1 MGPRNLAILAIAVVL
16 GIFAVVMAN
25 AWFSGVEER
34 QERIAEE
41 QQLTRIVVATQPLEF
56 GSALTPENLR
66 MQNFPAGSVPAGAF
80 NSLEDAMQGGRV
92 ALRPIVPGEPVLS
105 DKVSGSGGRA
115 VLSTLLPEGMRAV
128 SIPVSAVSGVSGFV
142 RPGDIVD
149 ILLTRQIPGL
159 GATAQDQMVDIIMEG
174 VQVLA
179 IDQVASEAEGAQNPQ
194 VGSTAVVQVDQFGA
208 QKLVLANRVGQLSL
222 ALRNVEN
229 QEPGPMLTVTS
240 RDLGDPSIYLA
251 GRQTPPPAESRPA
264 PQIVYAHAPAPAP
277 AAQPAAPPRPSGPS
291 MSVIRGTESD
301 RIPRWPPGRAV
312 RCAI

>member
-1 MGPRNLAILAIAVVL
+1 MGSRNIAILAIAVVL
-16 GIFAVVMAN
+16 GIFAVILAN
-25 AWFSGVEER
+25 AWFSGVEEN
-34 QERIAEE
+34 QERIAAE

-56 GSALTPENLR
+56 GTALTTENLR

-80 NSLEDAMQGGRV
+80 NSIESALEGGRV
-92 ALRPIVPGEPVLS
+92 ALRPIVPGEPVLA

-128 SIPVSAVSGVSGFV
+128 SIPVTAVTGVSGFV

-149 ILLTRQIPGL
+149 ILLTRQIPGQ
-159 GATAQDQMVDIIMEG
+159 GAGPGDQMVDVIMEG

-179 IDQVASEAEGAQNPQ
+179 IDQMPTQAEGSENPS

-208 QKLVLANRVGQLSL
+208 QKLVLANSVGSLSL
-222 ALRNVEN
+222 ALRNVEQ

-251 GRQTPPPAESRPA
+251 GRQTSPPPAESRPA
-264 PQIVYAHAPAPAP
+264 PQVIYAPAPVAAAPAP
-277 AAQPAAPPRPSGPS
+277 AAAAPAAPPRPSGPS
-291 MSVIRGTESD
+291 MSIIRGTESTEY
-301 RIPRWPPGRAV
+301 PVGRLGG
-312 RCAI
+312 R

>member
-1 MGPRNLAILAIAVVL
+1 MGARNLAILAIAVVL

-25 AWFSGVEER
+25 AWFSGVEDR

-56 GSALTPENLR
+56 GSPLTPENLR

-80 NSLEDAMQGGRV
+80 STLEEAMQGGRV
-92 ALRPIVPGEPVLS
+92 ALRPIVPGEPVLA

-149 ILLTRQIPGL
+149 ILLTRQIPGN

-179 IDQVASEAEGAQNPQ
+179 IDQVATQVQGSENPQ

-208 QKLVLANRVGQLSL
+208 QKLVLANRIGQLSL

-251 GRQTPPPAESRPA
+251 GRQTPLPADSRPA
-264 PQIVYAHAPAPAP
+264 PQIVYAPAPVAAP
-277 AAQPAAPPRPSGPS
+277 AAAVQPAAPPRPSGPS
-291 MSVIRGTESD
+291 MSVIRGTDSTEY
-301 RIPRWPPGRAV
+301 PVGRLGGL
-312 RCAI
+312 